1 MKGNIPAC
9 KKTLNLSFQSLTTN
23 HWWYFPTIIIQ
34 NLTPKSLWSKGI
46 SNFHIILNLLWITK
60 QKASEEISRSMS
72 NFILLLK
79 LDGKHCMYYKTRWVT
94 MHNQTRS
101 KTKNNWETF
110 STDTLTTTGNY
121 ILIQDNSI

>member
-1 MKGNIPAC
+1 
-9 KKTLNLSFQSLTTN
+9 
-23 HWWYFPTIIIQ
+23 
-34 NLTPKSLWSKGI
+34 
-46 SNFHIILNLLWITK
+46 
-60 QKASEEISRSMS
+60 
-72 NFILLLK
+72 
-79 LDGKHCMYYKTRWVT
+79 